1 MDALRA
7 LVVDDEEDFLETIV
21 KRMQRRKVDV
31 QGAESG
37 EAALRALEA
46 RPWDVVVLDI
56 KMPGMDG
63 IETLREIKKRSP
75 TVEVILLTG
84 HGSIESGM
92 QGMRLGAF
100 DYVIKPPDL
109 DELLEKMAQA
119 RERKMLHE
127 KRIEEGL
134 S

>member
-31 QGAESG
+31 QGVESG

-46 RPWDVVVLDI
+46 CPWDVVVLDI

>member
-1 MDALRA
+1 
-7 LVVDDEEDFLETIV
+7 
-21 KRMQRRKVDV
+21 
-31 QGAESG
+31 
-37 EAALRALEA
+37 
-46 RPWDVVVLDI
+46 
-56 KMPGMDG
+56 
-63 IETLREIKKRSP
+63 
-75 TVEVILLTG
+75 VEVILLTG